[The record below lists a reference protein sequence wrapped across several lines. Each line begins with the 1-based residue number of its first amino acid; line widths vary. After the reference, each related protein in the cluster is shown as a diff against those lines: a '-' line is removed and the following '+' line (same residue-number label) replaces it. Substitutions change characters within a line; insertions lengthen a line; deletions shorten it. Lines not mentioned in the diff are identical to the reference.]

1 MLLKNLSLIVL
12 STLLLFAKSKE
23 DYLQKAVEAY
33 KKENF
38 LTAKEYYTKAC
49 ESGNMRGCS
58 GLGTIYERGLGV
70 IKDLKKA
77 KEYYQIAC
85 DKKDSFGCFHL
96 RIIEEGDLAIDYYT
110 ILCDDEDGS
119 ACLRVGNIYYNGL
132 GIPKDTKSSVIYYQK
147 ACVLKNA
154 QGCFNL
160 GIVYRNGEGG
170 LEVNPEIALAYF
182 YLAKQY
188 LLVDCRSGKKS
199 SCNLLKSMEKYNLN

>member
-1 MLLKNLSLIVL
+1 MLLKNLSLIIL

-70 IKDLKKA
+70 IKNLLKA
-77 KEYYQIAC
+77 KEYYEMAC
-85 DKKDSFGCFHL
+85 NNKDSFGCFHL
-96 RIIEEGDLAIDYYT
+96 RIIQEGDLAIDYYT
-110 ILCDDEDGS
+110 ILCDDDNGA

-132 GIPKDTKSSVIYYQK
+132 NVPKDKKNAVIYYQK
-147 ACVLKNA
+147 ACILKNA

-160 GIVYRNGEGG
+160 GILYRNGEGD
-170 LEVNPEIALAYF
+170 LETNPEIALAYF

-188 LLVDCRSGKKS
+188 LSIDCKKGAIP
-199 SCNLLKSMEKYNLN
+199 SCNLLKSMEAYQLN